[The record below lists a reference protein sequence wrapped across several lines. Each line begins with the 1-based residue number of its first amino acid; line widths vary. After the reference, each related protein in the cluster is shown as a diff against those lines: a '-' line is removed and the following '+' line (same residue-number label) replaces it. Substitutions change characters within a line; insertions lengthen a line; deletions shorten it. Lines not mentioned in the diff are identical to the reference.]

1 MKKIICLIIAISTLV
16 LCLAS
21 CNSSTVQNECEI
33 TYHYYLDAQKT
44 EEVSEEQLLAGQ
56 VYYLFVNY
64 KVKHVD
70 GSKKYSFATSV
81 NYNDNSIVTCINSPT
96 SFSLDGN
103 IIRISVDQE
112 IGNEFEIV
120 YKIDAKSAGDIII
133 KHSTFENISFYTTQI
148 LISIKEKAE

>member
-16 LCLAS
+16 LYLAS

-64 KVKHVD
+64 KVTPQFTNAELDKQSASVAE
-70 GSKKYSFATSV
+70 YVSFEEAS
-81 NYNDNSIVTCINSPT
+81 
-96 SFSLDGN
+96 
-103 IIRISVDQE
+103 Q
-112 IGNEFEIV
+112 
-120 YKIDAKSAGDIII
+120 
-133 KHSTFENISFYTTQI
+133 
-148 LISIKEKAE
+148 